1 MNDKEQRL
9 KNLEKQM
16 ESPSFWE
23 DSASAQ
29 KIIKEYNDLKNEENP
44 DKNAKAVIAI
54 TAGAGGDDAEDFARM
69 LFDMYRKYCEKKGY
83 PFYVIEEH
91 RNVVGGIKNITAEI
105 DTKGA
110 YQTLRNE
117 TGVHRLVRIS
127 PFNAKKQRHTSFAH
141 VEVIPKLPP
150 LGNVNISDS
159 DLKIEFSNSG
169 GPGGQNVNKRETAVR
184 IAHEDTGISVRVESE
199 RSQAQNKERAL
210 EIIRGKLFTLLK
222 KERVEK
228 IKDLSSN
235 KHGTIEWGSQ
245 IRSYVL
251 HPYQLVKDLRVQ
263 YEERNP
269 ESVLDGELDGFIQAL
284 ADYDGM

>member
-1 MNDKEQRL
+1 MDDKGKKL
-9 KNLEKQM
+9 KDLEKQM
-16 ESPSFWE
+16 AAPSFWE
-23 DSASAQ
+23 NSASAQ
-29 KIIKEYNDLKNEENP
+29 KTVKEYTKLKNEENP
-44 DKNAKAVIAI
+44 GENARAVITI
-54 TAGAGGDDAEDFARM
+54 TAGAGGDDAEDFAMM
-69 LFDMYRKYCEKKGY
+69 LFDMYRKYSEKKGY
-83 PFYVIEEH
+83 SFYILEDH
-91 RNVVGGIKNITAEI
+91 RNEVGGIKNATAEI
-105 DTKGA
+105 DAKGA
-110 YQTLRNE
+110 YQALRNE

-141 VEVIPKLPP
+141 VDVVPKLPP
-150 LGNVNISDS
+150 LGQVNISNS

-184 IAHEDTGISVRVESE
+184 VTHEATGISVRVESE

-210 EIIRGKLFTLLK
+210 EILRGKLFTLMK

-228 IKDLSSN
+228 IKDLSSD

-251 HPYQLVKDLRVQ
+251 HPYQLVKDLRVG
-263 YEERNP
+263 YEERSP

-284 ADYDGM
+284 SNYD